1 VAVRRLLAVL
11 ATSAV
16 VLGGTGAG
24 GSASTDA
31 TAKLRL
37 DGASFRPE
45 VARTSDQR
53 GRGLMHRLKAP
64 ADGMLFVFPGDTTSG
79 FWMKNTLV
87 PLAIVFFDRQGR
99 QVQRLT
105 MKPCRNDPCAIYE
118 PERRYRFALEL
129 RAGDRRAAKRL
140 GPLEALQRL
149 SRSAT

>member
-1 VAVRRLLAVL
+1 MLAM
-11 ATSAV
+11 SAV
-16 VLGGTGAG
+16 VLGGAAAG
-24 GSASTDA
+24 GSAGTDA

-37 DGASFRPE
+37 DGATFRPE
-45 VARTSDQR
+45 LARTSDQR
-53 GRGLMHRLKAP
+53 SRGLMNRRTAP

-99 QVQRLT
+99 QVRRLT
-105 MKPCRNDPCAIYE
+105 MKPCRNDPCVIYE

-129 RAGDRRAAKRL
+129 PAGDRRSAKRL